1 VCLEVNPEKTKYMVV
16 SHCQNTGLYHN
27 LLTPYKSFE
36 NVAQFKYLGMTVT
49 NENCIHEEIKCRLN
63 LGDACYLSV
72 HNHFSSCLLSKDLET
87 QIHKIIILHLVFYG
101 CENWSLSH

>member
-1 VCLEVNPEKTKYMVV
+1 MVV

-63 LGDACYLSV
+63 LGDACYFSV
-72 HNHFSSCLLSKDLET
+72 QNLLSSDL
-87 QIHKIIILHLVFYG
+87 LS
-101 CENWSLSH
+101 ENLKLMYSKL

>member
-63 LGDACYLSV
+63 LGDACYFSV
-72 HNHFSSCLLSKDLET
+72 QNLLSSDL
-87 QIHKIIILHLVFYG
+87 LS
-101 CENWSLSH
+101 ENLKLMYSKL